1 MKKMRTIYTL
11 IAVMAVNWAMAQNF
25 EGVISMTTSNEAMKE
40 TATLTWYLKGDR
52 SRMDIVSQ
60 AGDHNS
66 TYAIISDKK
75 GMDMVAE
82 GNVTNIPA
90 SAMKSDMSTL
100 NLVSEMNAV
109 SMNGY
114 MCKQVVYSDGK
125 YQTTYWLTDA
135 LNLRFDDIPMVLRR
149 SMPSINTTGFPVK
162 MEKRDATGKVVLRQ
176 DVLSVKTS
184 AVDDSKFERR

>member
-1 MKKMRTIYTL
+1 M
-11 IAVMAVNWAMAQNF
+11 IALMAANWASAQNF
-25 EGVISMTTSNEAMKE
+25 EGVINMSTANEAMKE

-66 TYAIISDKK
+66 SYAIISDEK

-90 SAMKSDMSTL
+90 SAMKADMATL
-100 NLVSEMNAV
+100 SLVSEMNAV

-114 MCKQVVYSDGK
+114 LCKQVVYSDGK

-135 LNLRFDDIPMVLRR
+135 LNLKFDDIPMALRR
-149 SMPSINTTGFPVK
+149 NMPSISTAGFPVK

>member
-1 MKKMRTIYTL
+1 MKKMRIIYTM
-11 IAVMAVNWAMAQNF
+11 IALMAANWASAQNF
-25 EGVISMTTSNEAMKE
+25 EGVINMSTANEEMKE

-52 SRMDIVSQ
+52 SRMDIVSK

-66 TYAIISDKK
+66 SYAIISDEK

-90 SAMKSDMSTL
+90 SAMKADMATL
-100 NLVSEMNAV
+100 SLVSEMNAV

-114 MCKQVVYSDGK
+114 LCKQVVYSDGK

-135 LNLRFDDIPMVLRR
+135 LNLKFDDIPMALRR
-149 SMPSINTTGFPVK
+149 NMPSISTTGFPVK

>member
-1 MKKMRTIYTL
+1 
-11 IAVMAVNWAMAQNF
+11 MAVNCAMAQNF
-25 EGVISMTTSNEAMKE
+25 EGVINMSTSNDEMKE

-66 TYAIISDKK
+66 SYAIIADEK

-100 NLVSEMNAV
+100 SLVSEMNAV

-114 MCKQVVYSDGK
+114 LCKQVVYSDGK
-125 YQTTYWLTDA
+125 NQTTYWLTDA
-135 LNLRFDDIPMVLRR
+135 LNLKFDDIPMVLRR
-149 SMPSINTTGFPVK
+149 NMPSINTTGFPVK
-162 MEKRDATGKVVLRQ
+162 MEKRDGAGKVVLSQ
-176 DVLSVKTS
+176 NVLSVKAS
-184 AVDDSKFERR
+184 SVADSKFERR